1 MIRGFAR
8 VAARLDIASMTSAPN
23 SRHQALIALALLTL
37 IWSYNWIVMKQVLRY
52 SGPFDFSALRYALGT
67 CVLFTVLLAR
77 GDSLRPPPLLQT
89 ALIGLAQTAGFQAL
103 VQLALVQ
110 GGAGRTAL
118 LAYTMPFWVVLIA
131 WALFAERPG
140 LRQWLSLG
148 VAAIGLVLILE
159 PWRGLGGAL
168 SAFLAITGGAC
179 WAIGVV
185 LSKRLFQRGGTS
197 ALSLTAWQMLIGTV
211 FLIAIALVVPERSIE
226 WSPFFIGALAYNAV
240 LSSGLAWLMWSYV
253 VERLPANIAG
263 LSSLVIP
270 IAGIGFAWLLL
281 GEQPSLVE
289 GAGIALIGTA
299 LAIVNLRRAPP
310 AREI

>member
-1 MIRGFAR
+1 
-8 VAARLDIASMTSAPN
+8 
-23 SRHQALIALALLTL
+23 
-37 IWSYNWIVMKQVLRY
+37 
-52 SGPFDFSALRYALGT
+52 
-67 CVLFTVLLAR
+67 
-77 GDSLRPPPLLQT
+77 
-89 ALIGLAQTAGFQAL
+89 
-103 VQLALVQ
+103 
-110 GGAGRTAL
+110 
-118 LAYTMPFWVVLIA
+118 
-131 WALFAERPG
+131 
-140 LRQWLSLG
+140 
-148 VAAIGLVLILE
+148 
-159 PWRGLGGAL
+159 
-168 SAFLAITGGAC
+168 
-179 WAIGVV
+179 V

-211 FLIAIALVVPERSIE
+211 FLIAIALVVPERPIE

>member
-1 MIRGFAR
+1 LPR
-8 VAARLDIASMTSAPN
+8 AATPSMTPAPN
-23 SRHQALIALALLTL
+23 TRHNALIALAVLTL

-52 SGPFDFSALRYALGT
+52 TGPFDFSALRYALGT
-67 CVLFTVLLAR
+67 CVLFIALIAR
-77 GDSLRPPPLLQT
+77 GESLRPPPLLQT

-103 VQLALVQ
+103 AQLALVE

-159 PWRGLGGAL
+159 PWRGLGGAR
-168 SAFLAITGGAC
+168 SAFYAITGGAC

-185 LSKRLFQRGGTS
+185 LSKRLFQRSGTS
-197 ALSLTAWQMLIGTV
+197 ALSLTAWQMLIGSV
-211 FLIAIALVVPERSIE
+211 FLIALALIVPERPIE

-299 LAIVNLRRAPP
+299 LAIVNLRRAPSRGL
-310 AREI
+310 AT